1 MNALELA
8 QQLYGIGGYG
18 AAEMLRRQHSDLLT
32 AREAIKV
39 LRECLIDCLDD
50 SRQAVFDHEVN
61 YGEYFRPQRLAAVR
75 KTVADAE
82 KALAD
87 TEEFK

>member
-8 QQLYGIGGYG
+8 DYLENTERWNVSGVQMQDC
-18 AAEMLRRQHSDLLT
+18 AEMLRRQH
-32 AREAIKV
+32 EAIKQ
-39 LRECLIDCLDD
+39 LRECLRDCLDD

-82 KALAD
+82 QALAD
-87 TEEFK
+87 TEEI